1 MMMTD
6 LYRGKREQD
15 FYVGEKVLVKMNV
28 RQNKFSDRYEGPHTI
43 LKKINPVT
51 YLIEIDKNGKKQSE
65 KKHIQ
70 QLKKYRD
77 RSQITNVYYYS

>member
-1 MMMTD
+1 M
-6 LYRGKREQD
+6 
-15 FYVGEKVLVKMNV
+15 GEKVLVKIYV
-28 RQNKFSDRYEGPHTI
+28 RKDQFSDRYDGLHRV

-70 QLKKYRD
+70 QIKKYRV
-77 RSQITNVYYYS
+77 RSQIKNVYYYN